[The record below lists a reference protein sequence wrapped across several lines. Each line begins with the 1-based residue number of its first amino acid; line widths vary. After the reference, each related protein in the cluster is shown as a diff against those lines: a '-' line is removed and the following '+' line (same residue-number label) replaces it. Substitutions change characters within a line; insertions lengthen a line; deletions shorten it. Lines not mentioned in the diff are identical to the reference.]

1 MRKVSAITS
10 LTALAL
16 SATAATTV
24 TAATA
29 TAAPATRSVTAAP
42 GTRASP
48 KPVVRV
54 QGMHLVHVQLPRT
67 HLPHL
72 ARLAVVK
79 SGNWSG
85 YAAVA
90 RKGVRLKF
98 ISASF
103 SVPSVNCQKSTLGS
117 SGFAYASNWA
127 GLDGFNSATVEQ
139 TGVDSFCD
147 ASGNPQYDAWYELF
161 PLQPV
166 VFSGVSAG
174 DAMSASVFYT
184 GSGYSITLT
193 DLTSGGK
200 IQTTRPCPRG
210 ATCKNSSAEV
220 ITEDPGMAAPTVD
233 LADFGMVNVTGAAVT
248 SLNGT
253 HGSLTASSLWTSS
266 EILMTN
272 SAGKVMSQPS
282 GLFGG
287 KAYNVTWRL
296 SQ

>member
-1 MRKVSAITS
+1 MRKVSAIAS

-16 SATAATTV
+16 AATAATTL
-24 TAATA
+24 TAVAA

-42 GTRASP
+42 RAPASP

-54 QGMHLVHVQLPRT
+54 HGMHLVHVQLPGT

-72 ARLAVVK
+72 APLAVVK

-90 RKGVRLKF
+90 RKGVRLRF

-127 GLDGFNSATVEQ
+127 GLDGFKSATVEQ

-147 ASGNPQYDAWYELF
+147 KSGTPQYDAWYELF

-166 VFSGVSAG
+166 VFSGVGAG

-184 GSGYSITLT
+184 GSGYSITLP
-193 DLTSGGK
+193 DLTTGGK
-200 IQTTRPCPRG
+200 IQTTQPCPRH

-253 HGSLTASSLWTSS
+253 HGSLTATSLWTSS
-266 EILMTN
+266 EVLLTN
-272 SAGKVMSQPS
+272 FAGKVMSQPS

-287 KAYNVTWRL
+287 KAYNVVWRR